1 MKALVIEDSRTS
13 QAMIAHLLREMDIE
27 PIQAERGL
35 DGLELYSQRRPDLIL
50 LDVVL
55 PDIDGFEV
63 ARRIRADEG
72 PGEWTPIVFLTGRT
86 SDADLESGIAAGGD
100 DYLVKPLNPIVFAAK
115 VRAMSRIAQMRDK
128 LLETTHQLDQVNRE
142 LMRLSAMDGLTGLA
156 NRRHFDAMLRSE
168 WERGE
173 RCRHP
178 VSLLMCDVDFFKP
191 YNDNYGHLRGD
202 ECLRRI
208 SSALQFAIRRPC
220 ELAAR
225 YGGEEFALLL
235 PETSAPQAMEIA
247 ETVRSNVERLAIEH
261 GHAPKGIVSISIG
274 VATRV
279 PNSQLSPERLIA
291 LADKALY
298 LAKKS
303 GRDRAAQAVGGGGE
317 AMAS

>member
-1 MKALVIEDSRTS
+1 MRALVIEDSRTS
-13 QAMIAHLLREMDIE
+13 QAMISHLLREIGIE
-27 PIQAERGL
+27 PMQAENGARGL
-35 DGLELYSQRRPDLIL
+35 VLYHERRPDLIL
-50 LDVVL
+50 LDVEL
-55 PDIDGFEV
+55 PDIDGMEV
-63 ARRIRADEG
+63 ARRIRASEG

-86 SDADLESGIAAGGD
+86 SDSDLEAGIEAGGD
-100 DYLVKPLNPIVFAAK
+100 DYLIKPINPIVLAAK
-115 VRAMSRIAQMRDK
+115 VRAMQRIAQMRDK

-156 NRRHFDAMLRSE
+156 NRRHFDAVLKSE
-168 WERGE
+168 WERGIQ
-173 RCRHP
+173 RRHP

-191 YNDNYGHLRGD
+191 YNDSYGHLQGD

-235 PETSAPQAMEIA
+235 PEATAQQALEIA
-247 ETVRSNVERLAIEH
+247 ETVRANVERLEIP
-261 GHAPKGIVSISIG
+261 HAQSPKGMVSISLG

-279 PNSQLSPERLIA
+279 PSGQLLPERLIG

-298 LAKKS
+298 IAKKT
-303 GRDRAAQAVGGGGE
+303 GRDRAAQAVGGAGE
-317 AMAS
+317 AIAS

>member
-13 QAMIAHLLREMDIE
+13 QAMIAHLLRDIGIE
-27 PIQAERGL
+27 PVQAENGL
-35 DGLELYSQRRPDLIL
+35 RGLELYAERRPDLIL

-55 PDIDGFEV
+55 PDIDGLEV
-63 ARRIRADEG
+63 ARRVRAAEG
-72 PGEWTPIVFLTGRT
+72 PGDWTPIVFLTGRA
-86 SDADLESGIAAGGD
+86 SDADLEAGIEAGGD

-156 NRRHFDAMLRSE
+156 NRRHFDSVLRSE
-168 WERGE
+168 WDRGE
-173 RCRHP
+173 RRRHP

-191 YNDNYGHLRGD
+191 YNDSYGHLQGD
-202 ECLRRI
+202 ECLRRV

-235 PETSAPQAMEIA
+235 PETNAQQAMEIA
-247 ETVRSNVERLAIEH
+247 ETVRSNVERLAIPH
-261 GHAPKGIVSISIG
+261 GQSPKGVVSISIG

-279 PNSQLSPERLIA
+279 PSAQLSPERLIA
-291 LADKALY
+291 VADKALY
-298 LAKKS
+298 NAKNG
-303 GRDRAAQAVGGGGE
+303 GRARAAQAVGGASE
-317 AMAS
+317 ALAG

>member
-13 QAMIAHLLREMDIE
+13 QAMIAHLLRDIGIE
-27 PIQAERGL
+27 PVQAENGL
-35 DGLELYSQRRPDLIL
+35 RGLELYAERRPDLIL

-63 ARRIRADEG
+63 ARRIRAEEG

-86 SDADLESGIAAGGD
+86 SDADLEAGIEAGGD

-156 NRRHFDAMLRSE
+156 NRRHFDSVLRSE
-168 WERGE
+168 WDRGE
-173 RCRHP
+173 RRRHP

-191 YNDNYGHLRGD
+191 YNDSYGHLQGD
-202 ECLRRI
+202 ECLRRV

-235 PETSAPQAMEIA
+235 PETNAQQAMEIA
-247 ETVRSNVERLAIEH
+247 ETVRSNVERLAIPH
-261 GHAPKGIVSISIG
+261 GQSPKGVVSISIG

-279 PNSQLSPERLIA
+279 PSAQLSPERLIA

-298 LAKKS
+298 IAKKS
-303 GRDRAAQAVGGGGE
+303 GRDRAAQAVGGASE
-317 AMAS
+317 ALAG

>member
-1 MKALVIEDSRTS
+1 
-13 QAMIAHLLREMDIE
+13 
-27 PIQAERGL
+27 
-35 DGLELYSQRRPDLIL
+35 
-50 LDVVL
+50 
-55 PDIDGFEV
+55 
-63 ARRIRADEG
+63 
-72 PGEWTPIVFLTGRT
+72 
-86 SDADLESGIAAGGD
+86 
-100 DYLVKPLNPIVFAAK
+100 
-115 VRAMSRIAQMRDK
+115 MSRIAQMRDK

-156 NRRHFDAMLRSE
+156 NRRHFDTVLRSE
-168 WERGE
+168 WDRGE
-173 RCRHP
+173 RLRHP
-178 VSLLMCDVDFFKP
+178 LSLLMCDVDYFKP
-191 YNDNYGHLRGD
+191 YNDTYGHLQGD

-235 PETSAPQAMEIA
+235 PETTAAHAMEIA
-247 ETVRSNVERLAIEH
+247 ETVRSNVERLAIA
-261 GHAPKGIVSISIG
+261 HAHSPKGIVSISIG

-279 PNSQLSPERLIA
+279 PNGQLSPERLIA

-303 GRDRAAQAVGGGGE
+303 GRDRAIQAVGGGSE

>member
-1 MKALVIEDSRTS
+1 VKALVIEDSRTS
-13 QAMIAHLLREMDIE
+13 QAMIAHLLRDIGIE
-27 PIQAERGL
+27 PVQAENGL
-35 DGLELYSQRRPDLIL
+35 RGLELYAERRPDLIL

-55 PDIDGFEV
+55 PDIDGLEV
-63 ARRIRADEG
+63 ARRIRAAEG
-72 PGEWTPIVFLTGRT
+72 PGDWTPIVFLTGRA
-86 SDADLESGIAAGGD
+86 SDADLEAGIEAGGD

-156 NRRHFDAMLRSE
+156 NRRHFDSVLRSE
-168 WERGE
+168 WDRGE
-173 RCRHP
+173 RRRHP

-191 YNDNYGHLRGD
+191 YNDSYGHLQGD
-202 ECLRRI
+202 ECLRRV

-235 PETSAPQAMEIA
+235 PETNAQQAMEIA
-247 ETVRSNVERLAIEH
+247 ETVRSNVERLAIPH
-261 GHAPKGIVSISIG
+261 GQSPKGVVSISIG

-279 PNSQLSPERLIA
+279 PSAQLSPERLIA

-298 LAKKS
+298 IA
-303 GRDRAAQAVGGGGE
+303 
-317 AMAS
+317 

>member
-13 QAMIAHLLREMDIE
+13 QAMISHLLREIGIE
-27 PIQAERGL
+27 PLQAETGQR
-35 DGLELYSQRRPDLIL
+35 GLELYAQRRPDLIL

-55 PDIDGFEV
+55 PDIDGLEV
-63 ARRIRADEG
+63 ARKIRAGEG
-72 PGEWTPIVFLTGRT
+72 AGEWTPIVFLTGRA
-86 SDADLESGIAAGGD
+86 SDADLEAGIEAGGD
-100 DYLVKPLNPIVFAAK
+100 DYLIKPLNPIVFAAK

-156 NRRHFDAMLRSE
+156 NRRHFDTVLRTE
-168 WERGE
+168 WERCAA
-173 RCRHP
+173 RRLP

-191 YNDNYGHLRGD
+191 YNDNLGHLQGD

-208 SSALQFAIRRPC
+208 GSALQFSVRRPC

-235 PETSAPQAMEIA
+235 PETTAIQAMEIA
-247 ETVRSNVERLAIEH
+247 ETVRGNVEKLQIPH
-261 GHAPKGIVSISIG
+261 PTAPKGQVSVSIG

-279 PNSQLSPERLIA
+279 PNPELSPERVVA

-298 LAKKS
+298 LAKHQ
-303 GRDRAAQAVGGGGE
+303 GRDRAVQAVGGGG
-317 AMAS
+317 A

>member
-13 QAMIAHLLREMDIE
+13 QAMIAHLLRDIGIE
-27 PIQAERGL
+27 PVQAENGL
-35 DGLELYSQRRPDLIL
+35 RGLELYAERRPDLIL

-55 PDIDGFEV
+55 PDIDGLEV
-63 ARRIRADEG
+63 ARRVRAAEG
-72 PGEWTPIVFLTGRT
+72 PGDWTPIVFLTGRT
-86 SDADLESGIAAGGD
+86 SDADLEAGIEAGGD

-156 NRRHFDAMLRSE
+156 NRRHFDSVLRSE
-168 WERGE
+168 WDRGE
-173 RCRHP
+173 RRRHP

-191 YNDNYGHLRGD
+191 YNDSYGHLQGD
-202 ECLRRI
+202 ECLRRV

-235 PETSAPQAMEIA
+235 PETNAQQAMEIA
-247 ETVRSNVERLAIEH
+247 ETVRSNVERLAIPH
-261 GHAPKGIVSISIG
+261 GQSPKGVVSISIG

-279 PNSQLSPERLIA
+279 PSAQLSPERLIA

-298 LAKKS
+298 IAKKG
-303 GRDRAAQAVGGGGE
+303 GRDRAAQAVGGASE
-317 AMAS
+317 ALAG